1 MNQLF
6 NFHDTLI
13 VAQHNWW
20 LVMLAL
26 ALGIWLGW
34 SMTTYETPEA

>member
-6 NFHDTLI
+6 DFNDTFI

-20 LVMLAL
+20 LVLLAL

-34 SMTTYETPEA
+34 SKTTYEANES

>member
-6 NFHDTLI
+6 NFHDTL
-13 VAQHNWW
+13 VVGQQNWW
-20 LVMLAL
+20 LILVAL

-34 SMTTYETPEA
+34 SKTTYEPPNV

>member
-1 MNQLF
+1 MQQLF

-20 LVMLAL
+20 LILLSVG
-26 ALGIWLGW
+26 LGIWLGW
-34 SMTTYETPEA
+34 SKTTYHGPTS